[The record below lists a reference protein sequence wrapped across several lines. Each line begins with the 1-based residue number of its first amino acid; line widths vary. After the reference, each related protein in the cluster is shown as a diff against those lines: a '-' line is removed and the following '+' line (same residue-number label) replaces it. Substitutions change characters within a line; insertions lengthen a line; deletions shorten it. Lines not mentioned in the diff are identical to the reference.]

1 MDNSEDRVGNNGS
14 KADGGFLFREQLGQD
29 HSPDNPVVLFLETID
44 DNSPCSIYV
53 TNYDVEGET

>member
-53 TNYDVEGET
+53 N